1 MGVSMHRA
9 SSPPGAFFSA
19 PCSNGYEEVA
29 FAEIHNGCVGC
40 VFNTFDDEEDRRN
53 CNSFNCR
60 GGLFLTKQQ
69 YLTYRLTGIFQ

>member
-1 MGVSMHRA
+1 MGVSMYRA

-19 PCSNGYEEVA
+19 PRSNRYEEVA

-40 VFNTFDDEEDRRN
+40 VFNTPDKEDTRN

-60 GGLFLTKQQ
+60 GGLFLAKQQ